1 MDWLGLECD
10 AHEAELEHAAH
21 YLLLIRLDR
30 QSQVKELI
38 QTGEDSFK
46 DILLHQRADLK
57 CAEIGD
63 ESEVFR
69 DINWYLIV
77 SSNKCVAHMPSG
89 LLRQHLVDIYLT
101 TMDRCLHILA

>member
-21 YLLLIRLDR
+21 YLFLIRLDR

-69 DINWYLIV
+69 DINRYL
-77 SSNKCVAHMPSG
+77 
-89 LLRQHLVDIYLT
+89 
-101 TMDRCLHILA
+101 